1 MKYLILIS
9 SILISVIGGQT
20 QRQNKEWRK
29 NDKPHH
35 HEMRR
40 SKHFWHSV
48 CGPRSLAPQASS
60 EELMSE
66 VITLNCIRTYGMSQS
81 DRNNNIVNNYRLGN
95 IDKEK
100 EKQQQQIQKKQQQQ
114 LRIRKRRYRS
124 TEQLL
129 DVGDNWV
136 ENLPSLRPN
145 KTSVSSVKILSSSNK
160 EVQIGGELELQCVAH
175 EEPPFKIWWWLNGTR
190 LDVLKYED
198 GLKISN
204 IRQRDNSKS
213 ATSQLRK
220 PDIKYDDAGQYECR
234 VEKSDHYNQHPAMD
248 SVSVTVIDPINKPY
262 FSMENVE
269 QFESDPSGAPP
280 PNSVNVL
287 CMILL
292 VIYVFA

>member
-9 SILISVIGGQT
+9 SILISVIGGPT
-20 QRQNKEWRK
+20 PRQNKEWR
-29 NDKPHH
+29 NDDKPHH
-35 HEMRR
+35 EMR

-48 CGPRSLAPQASS
+48 CGPRSAL

-66 VITLNCIRTYGMSQS
+66 AITPDCIRTYGMSQS

-136 ENLPSLRPN
+136 ENLPSIRPN

-269 QFESDPSGAPP
+269 QFESDPSAAPTT
-280 PNSVNVL
+280 SVNV
-287 CMILL
+287 CMNLL
-292 VIYVFA
+292 VICFCVMLYT

>member
-1 MKYLILIS
+1 MMYLILIS

-20 QRQNKEWRK
+20 PRQNKEWRK

-48 CGPRSLAPQASS
+48 CGPRSAHPATPS
-60 EELMSE
+60 EELMSAA
-66 VITLNCIRTYGMSQS
+66 ITLNCIRTYGMSQS

-100 EKQQQQIQKKQQQQ
+100 KKQQQRQKQQQ
-114 LRIRKRRYRS
+114 LGIRKRRYRS
-124 TEQLL
+124 TEQLPN
-129 DVGDNWV
+129 VGDNWV
-136 ENLPSLRPN
+136 ENLPSSRLN
-145 KTSVSSVKILSSSNK
+145 KTSVSSAKILSSSNK

-190 LDVLKYED
+190 LDVLKFED

-204 IRQRDNSKS
+204 IRQRDSSKS

-269 QFESDPSGAPP
+269 QFESDPSGAP
-280 PNSVNVL
+280 NSVNV

-292 VIYVFA
+292 VICFCV